1 MSTSGRVIKNT
12 WFLYLRMG
20 MTFFV
25 TLYTTRVILSALG
38 SADFGI
44 FNVIGGS
51 IGMLG
56 FLNSTMAN
64 ATQRFMSYA
73 EGEGLLD
80 NKRRVFNVSLILH
93 FIIGIAT
100 VFLLIAVM
108 PLLFDGIL
116 NIAPERT
123 FSAKIIYYCLIAS
136 TFLTIIN
143 VPYDSVLNA
152 HENMLL
158 YSIIGVIESILKLI
172 VAFICV
178 YSTSD
183 KLIVYG
189 ILMACIPLL
198 TLSFMKYYCHKHY
211 NECVI
216 APIQYWDNKL
226 VRNIFN
232 FSGWNFLT
240 AISSLFTVQG
250 IGIVL
255 NHFYGTV
262 LNAAQGIANQI
273 NAQLSSFSVNMMKAV
288 NPVIVKKN
296 ASKDLQSMNKVTL
309 ASCKYSSYLT
319 MLFAIPVMLEIG
331 YILRIWLKEVPE
343 WTALFCVLQ
352 LIYSILIQTTN
363 AASTA
368 VYASGHIKYYAI
380 YKCIMNILPL
390 VATYICFLFGGS
402 PIWLYIPMLVFMG
415 LGGNIVIIIYAHKE
429 CDLPLTSYTDDV
441 IIPVLFTAFF
451 MIIFGL
457 IPLIVFPDNF
467 VRLIAC
473 CLLTTFGMIISFKWR
488 GMTKEE
494 KNIIKNLYN
503 KLYTRIIRHSNQ

>member
-1 MSTSGRVIKNT
+1 MSTSTRIIKNT

-20 MTFFV
+20 ITFFV
-25 TLYTTRVILSALG
+25 SLYTTRVILSTLG
-38 SADFGI
+38 TSDFGI

-51 IGMLG
+51 IAMLG

-73 EGEGLLD
+73 EGEGHLE
-80 NKRRVFNVSLILH
+80 NKRHVFNVSLILH

-100 VFLLIAVM
+100 IFLLIAVM
-108 PLLFDGIL
+108 PLLFDGVL
-116 NIAPERT
+116 NIASERI

-158 YSIIGVIESILKLI
+158 YSIIGVVESVLKLI
-172 VAFICV
+172 IAFICV
-178 YSTSD
+178 YTASD

-189 ILMACIPLL
+189 ILMTCIPLL
-198 TLSFMKYYCHKHY
+198 TLSFMKYYCHRHY
-211 NECVI
+211 NECLI
-216 APIQYWDNKL
+216 APVRYWDKRL
-226 VRNIFN
+226 LHDIFT

-255 NHFYGTV
+255 NHFFGTV
-262 LNAAQGIANQI
+262 LNAAQGIANQV
-273 NAQLSSFSVNMMKAV
+273 NAQLSAFSVNMMKAV

-309 ASCKYSSYLT
+309 AGCKFSTYLT
-319 MLFAIPVMLEIG
+319 MLFAIPVILEIG
-331 YILRIWLKEVPE
+331 FILRIWLKEIPE

-390 VATYICFLFGGS
+390 VATYVCFVVGGS

-429 CDLPLTSYTDDV
+429 CDMSVAAYFSDV
-441 IIPVLFTAFF
+441 ITPVLFTTSF
-451 MIIFGL
+451 MIVLGI
-457 IPLIVFPDNF
+457 IPLILLPDNF
-467 VRLIAC
+467 IRLIAC
-473 CLLTTFGMIISFKWR
+473 CFFTTFGMIISFKWK
-488 GMTKEE
+488 GMTFEE
-494 KNIIKNLYN
+494 KDIIANIYN
-503 KLYTRIIRHSNQ
+503 KLYTKIIGRSKQ